1 VQQVRGATLSEDKAA
16 ILEAPQ
22 LDLIGVIEDLGSKQ
36 DLLLV
41 KLLVTNGTV
50 IEDEFGLALAKK
62 AFDQLAIALERL
74 TTFAQLKRMSN
85 MLFAFVATD
94 TSNPVG
100 FVRQVKTVVSEFN
113 ATRQYRFL
121 LEMSIGAV
129 VTDHTSKLEG
139 KAWLTRLNLAVMKST
154 RTGQTEIADK
164 QVATSER
171 VRQELSRIGPGSSPP
186 KGMYWVYQPINYIA
200 DGKIFGYEVLCRWDS
215 PTLGSVSPDL
225 FIPVAEDLNL
235 VQIIDF
241 WTLKAVEAAYP
252 ELIRRGA
259 QAISINVSA
268 LTLGNPNEFF
278 AAVDHLLPQLKD
290 AHFAM
295 IVEMTETSVIQNQI
309 DLSMGLLGLRKR
321 GAKIAIDD
329 WGTGKT
335 SLSVTSSLPSDFVK
349 LDGSLLQVER
359 PDLSLGLLELGVK
372 FADLVGAEVIVEK
385 VETQADLDLARQVG
399 AKFAQ
404 GWLFGQPLD
413 LRPAKS
419 KPKKSPKK

>member
-1 VQQVRGATLSEDKAA
+1 MSEDKAA